1 MIWKYVEKKY
11 KFKVHTAYITEVKRS
26 LGLTMH
32 DALNATEE
40 VKQLRKHPPKD
51 ENIYRMAEQIV
62 QLHQKAYEAYLPLV
76 EDVCSRT
83 VSEDELSHLLD
94 YLLEFACDE
103 KMLELYKMVC
113 RKYLDVYPGCIKDYI
128 EAYREMWKDEDSYSA
143 DFS

>member
-1 MIWKYVEKKY
+1 MEKKY

-26 LGLTMH
+26 LGLTMY

-62 QLHQKAYEAYLPLV
+62 QLHQKAYEVYLPLV